1 MDSKIIDVH
10 SHFYPKVYIEILNKK
25 GFIKY
30 EENKIIINWGKR
42 ISPADFRLIDIE
54 GKLQDLKKLKY
65 ELFSLLSLSA
75 PWTYILPREDEIII
89 AKQVNDEIAKIVNK
103 YPEYFGGLATLP
115 LNDVNA
121 SIEEAERT
129 IKELGLNGFI
139 VGTGIGNK
147 TIADDEY
154 RPLLKKISQLGK
166 PIFIHPGT
174 LPLDMILNEGVEAIL
189 TSFIFETT
197 YVITKLALTGILRDY
212 GLTVI
217 IPHGG
222 GFIPYQIGRIDLG
235 SASYSLGKF
244 KPSDDL
250 KEFVY
255 YDTVIYTKESLELL
269 IKVIGE
275 DHIVFGTDHP
285 FPVSKPE
292 LFLKLIEDVIKN
304 NNTKEKI
311 WRTNANNIFKLLK

>member
-1 MDSKIIDVH
+1 MDSKIIDIH
-10 SHFYPKVYIEILNKK
+10 SHFYPKVYIDALNRK
-25 GFIKY
+25 GLVRY
-30 EENKIIINWGKR
+30 EENKIVITWGR
-42 ISPADFRLIDIE
+42 RVSPADSRLLDIE
-54 GKLQDLKKLKY
+54 KKLQDIKRLRR
-65 ELFSLLSLSA
+65 EVFSLLSLSA
-75 PWTYILPREDEIII
+75 PWTYILPKEDEIIV
-89 AKQVNDEIAKIVNK
+89 ARQVNEEVAKIVSK

-121 SIEEAERT
+121 SIEEAERAV
-129 IKELGLNGFI
+129 KELGLNGFI
-139 VGTGIGNK
+139 IGTGIGNK

-174 LPLDMILNEGVEAIL
+174 LPLDRVLDEGVEAIL

-197 YVITKLALTGILRDY
+197 YVITKLALKGILRDY
-212 GLTVI
+212 GVAI
-217 IPHGG
+217 IVPHGG
-222 GFIPYQIGRIDLG
+222 GFIPYQLGRIELG
-235 SASYSLGKF
+235 YESYNLGKLN
-244 KPSDDL
+244 PSKDL

-285 FPVSKPE
+285 FPVAKPE
-292 LFLKLIEDVIKN
+292 LFLQLIDEVVKN
-304 NNTKEKI
+304 NNIKEKI
-311 WRTNANNIFKLLK
+311 LMYNANKIFKFFK